1 MGMEAEKQEPSFD
14 EKLTGSWPEPLTP
27 ANVAARSMQDSL
39 DSVAP
44 RSAGAPWWVAT
55 GLLALMTVV
64 FVGASALHWH
74 TGWQGAVRAFAEAAM
89 VGALADWFAVTA
101 LFRRP
106 LGLPIP
112 HTAIVPANKARI
124 GRSLGLFVQR
134 NFLSEHA
141 LEGELVNISG
151 GIARWL
157 AVEENRN
164 RVTRRVRELVP
175 QVLQTLDEREVRRF
189 IDTQVEDFVS
199 RIDFARAG
207 GKVLRMLTAN
217 GMHETLIDELVQ
229 QSQLFFR
236 ANKDWFRSQLREA
249 SPWFIPEFVDR
260 RIFESI
266 VSRTEDT
273 LSSAIKDRNHELRL
287 RIHSALVVFI
297 ERLEHSSEAQEKGN
311 QLRALLLGSE
321 IFRTYVSTVRD
332 SIVAEIQSD
341 IRREDSTLVQSLD
354 RALSTLVVSMS
365 ASPELQTKLNRLI
378 RGVLRAVVGDKSNH
392 VANLIART
400 IDSWDTTTLV
410 SKLEEQVGYD
420 LQYIRIN
427 GTVVG
432 GLVGVLLYLV
442 VQAL

>member
-1 MGMEAEKQEPSFD
+1 MGMEAEKREPSLGNSSDFGRLAPAIVAEAPIDD
-14 EKLTGSWPEPLTP
+14 ENAEAVS
-27 ANVAARSMQDSL
+27 
-39 DSVAP
+39 P
-44 RSAGAPWWVAT
+44 RGAGAPWWVAT
-55 GLLALMTVV
+55 GLLVLMTGV
-64 FVGASALHWH
+64 FGTASALRWH
-74 TGWQGAVRAFAEAAM
+74 EGWLGGVRAFAEAAM

-151 GIARWL
+151 GLARWL
-157 AVEENRN
+157 GVAENRD
-164 RVTRRVRELVP
+164 RVTRRVRELLP
-175 QVLQTLDEREVRRF
+175 QVLQTLDEQEVRRF

-217 GMHETLIDELVQ
+217 GMHEVLIDELVQ
-229 QSQLFFR
+229 QSQVFFR
-236 ANKDWFRSQLREA
+236 TNRDWFRNQLREA

-260 RIFESI
+260 RIFDSI
-266 VSRTEDT
+266 VARTEDT

-297 ERLEHSSEAQEKGN
+297 EKLEHSDELQEKGR
-311 QLRALLLGSE
+311 QFRAMLLGSE
-321 IFRTYVSTVRD
+321 VFRTYVSAVRD
-332 SIVAEIQSD
+332 SIVAEIQGD

-354 RALSTLVVSMS
+354 RALATLVVSMS
-365 ASPELQTKLNRLI
+365 ASPELQAKLNRLI
-378 RGVLRAVVGDKSNH
+378 RGVLRAVVGNKSNH

-410 SKLEEQVGYD
+410 AKLEEQVGYD

-427 GTVVG
+427 GTIVG
-432 GLVGVLLYLV
+432 GLVGVVLYLV